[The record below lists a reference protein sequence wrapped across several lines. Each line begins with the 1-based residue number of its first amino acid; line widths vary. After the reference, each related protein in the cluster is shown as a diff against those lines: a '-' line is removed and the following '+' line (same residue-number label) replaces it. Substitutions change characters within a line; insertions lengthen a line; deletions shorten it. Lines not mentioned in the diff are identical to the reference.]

1 MKGNEMKAMENTEEI
16 YRMALERIKILTLNI
31 AENFEQGDDEVSHY
45 LEKVYD
51 VLDKV
56 IPM

>member
-1 MKGNEMKAMENTEEI
+1 MKVLENTEEI

-31 AENFEQGDDEVSHY
+31 AENFEQGDDKVSHY

-51 VLDKV
+51 VLDEV
-56 IPM
+56 ITM

>member
-1 MKGNEMKAMENTEEI
+1 MKAMENTEEI